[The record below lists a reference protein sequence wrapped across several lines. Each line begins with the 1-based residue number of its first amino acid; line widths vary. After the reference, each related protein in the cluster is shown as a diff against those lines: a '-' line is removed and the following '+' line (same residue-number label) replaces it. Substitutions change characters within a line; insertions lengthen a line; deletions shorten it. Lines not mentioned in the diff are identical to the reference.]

1 MVLNEIG
8 FCDSLGFHEFVW
20 PRVIPTD
27 LFVCLWIN
35 FVRLGEYV
43 LGRSRNL
50 IVFASLFRLII
61 YLYYNFS
68 IFICNYLYPAE
79 KIIEGL
85 HK

>member
-35 FVRLGEYV
+35 FVRLDEYV

-68 IFICNYLYPAE
+68 IFICKELPLSSRKDN
-79 KIIEGL
+79 
-85 HK
+85 